1 MPRYPSLLLNFRVMR
16 NPIALLV
23 NDLHISKDNIAEFNA
38 NWDEMISVCDDYDV
52 SDVVIGGDIFTASA
66 SQRLPVLLA
75 VKHAI
80 ERASAKKLFL
90 TIANGNHDKVSEE
103 AIEGYCHVYEGCNK
117 NVDIVDVYKILEW
130 EDCKFALVVM
140 AYFPEN
146 GSFSDKLKELKDDLV
161 NQYKYDLDHVI
172 LYIHEGIRGAL
183 GDFETPKEVPAEIFN
198 DFHFVLAAH
207 YHNRVEL
214 AGTDIM
220 YIGSSRQNNFG
231 EDEDKGYTILYD
243 DGTTKFV
250 KNEVNT
256 RYATLET
263 SIEDIDD
270 DFMQKLADFHD
281 CPPVPYKV
289 RVRVKCT
296 DAQAKVYDKKILLDA
311 GASKVEFITDKSQAV
326 VTQSTSI
333 DEKYDKNGIKKEYQ
347 SFCNEKSID
356 SKLGMK
362 YLDKLQ

>member
-1 MPRYPSLLLNFRVMR
+1 MR
-16 NPIALLV
+16 NPIALLS
-23 NDLHISKDNIAEFNA
+23 NDWHIAKDNIAEFNA
-38 NWDEMISVCDDYDV
+38 NWDEMIAVCHKYKIG
-52 SDVVIGGDIFTASA
+52 DVVIGGDMFTASA

-80 ERASAKKLFL
+80 QKATSKNLIL
-90 TIANGNHDKVSEE
+90 TIAEGNHCKVDLE
-103 AIEGYCHVYEGCNK
+103 AIEGYSHVFEGYK
-117 NVDIVDVYKILEW
+117 YVDVVDVYKVLEW

-140 AYFPEN
+140 SYFPEN
-146 GSFSDKLKELKDDLV
+146 GSFVEKLEQLKDDLIS
-161 NQYKYDLDHVI
+161 QYKYDLDHVI

-198 DFHFVLAAH
+198 DFHSVLAAH

-231 EDEDKGYTILYD
+231 EDIHKGYTILFD
-243 DGTTKFV
+243 DGTTEFV
-250 KNEVNT
+250 ENEVNT
-256 RYATLET
+256 RYATLDVAFD
-263 SIEDIDD
+263 DIDD
-270 DFMQKLADFHD
+270 AFLQMIADYHD
-281 CPPVPYKV
+281 CNPLSCNYKV

-311 GASKVEFITDKSQAV
+311 GASKVEFITDKSQAI

-347 SFCNEKSID
+347 TFCSEKNID
-356 SKLGMK
+356 SRLGMK

>member
-1 MPRYPSLLLNFRVMR
+1 MR
-16 NPIALLV
+16 SPIALLI
-23 NDLHISKDNIAEFNA
+23 NDIHIAKDNIAEFNA
-38 NWDEMISVCDDYDV
+38 NWDEMLSLCEKYEIE
-52 SDVVIGGDIFTASA
+52 DVVVGGDMFTASA

-80 ERASAKKLFL
+80 QKATAKNLYL
-90 TIANGNHDKVSEE
+90 TIANGNHDFVDEE
-103 AIEGYCHVYEGCNK
+103 AIEGYNHLFQGYKGVE
-117 NVDIVDVYKILEW
+117 VVDVYKVLEW
-130 EDCKFALVVM
+130 DGCAFPLVVM
-140 AYFPEN
+140 SYFPEN
-146 GSFSDKLKELKDDLV
+146 GSFVERLKALKDDLV

-183 GDFETPKEVPAEIFN
+183 GDLETPKEVPAEIFN
-198 DFHFVLAAH
+198 DFHSVLAAH

-231 EDEDKGYTILYD
+231 EDIHKGYTILFD
-243 DGTTKFV
+243 DGSIEFV
-250 KNEVNT
+250 ENEVNT
-256 RYATLET
+256 RYATLEVAFD
-263 SIEDIDD
+263 DIDD
-270 DFMQKLADFHD
+270 SFIQKIADFHD
-281 CPPVPYKV
+281 CNPLPCNYKV
-289 RVRVKCT
+289 RVRIKCT

-311 GASKVEFITDKSQAV
+311 GASKVEFITDKSQAI

-347 SFCNEKSID
+347 AFCSEKNID

-362 YLDKLQ
+362 YLDKIN